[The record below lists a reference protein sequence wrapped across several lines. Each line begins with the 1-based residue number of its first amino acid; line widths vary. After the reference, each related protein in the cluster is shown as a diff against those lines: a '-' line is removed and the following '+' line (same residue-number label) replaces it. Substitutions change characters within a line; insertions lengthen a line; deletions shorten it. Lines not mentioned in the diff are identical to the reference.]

1 MRQKGIMRGIALLTG
16 AALLGMG
23 CPVGSY
29 GAEENRL
36 PFRYQTINDI
46 VQGGDLATGRPQ
58 HADDLVTVKETQA
71 AKTAPAVSVSSRKQD
86 DEEENW
92 GYGPG
97 ASSAPLKVEVRDDST
112 STGPQVKEV
121 KLGET
126 YHEEYDIYTESIDD
140 QFFIYTNIGNNGITD
155 QQVYLDIPQNVSF
168 TAEKDGVP
176 ISYTA
181 NERLGATGTYIFRF
195 TAVKDSSKPLAE
207 QVIYETTFNFRIQ
220 PKSPKA
226 AESQGTGEVEYYGS
240 SHSTTP
246 PTMTGSA
253 GVGNGAVSDGMGSG
267 AASAGTGS
275 GAVSDR
281 AGNGTAEESAGM
293 FPPVSEDAAG
303 EAGESSSAD
312 GEADGNALADGRE
325 AGDGA
330 LLDGETGD
338 GSLQAGS
345 SDSAAAGISAGGQQV
360 SEVSYDETTGMYR
373 TVLSDGTS
381 FLSSVPNGMLSNA
394 GVYLDFSGL
403 GPKEQQVEI
412 LLDGELFVPEEE
424 GMFSQVGNYTVRI
437 PDGQGIHVFSF
448 HLLGRALSDL
458 DSYTVPVGMK
468 VTAFT
473 RDGEELLASIG
484 GEGQRLDFTADGTYL
499 LTMENAQGVS
509 YEIELTVDHEPP
521 KFSTEFDG
529 EAIVLSYESQD
540 IAAIEVIDGQETR
553 SYESLSRITGPGRY
567 VIRVYDYAGNVS
579 EASAEI
585 PAKVN
590 MAGVV
595 AVVLIIGLI
604 AGAVIFIR
612 RTKKDF
618 NVK

>member
-1 MRQKGIMRGIALLTG
+1 M
-16 AALLGMG
+16 
-23 CPVGSY
+23 
-29 GAEENRL
+29 
-36 PFRYQTINDI
+36 
-46 VQGGDLATGRPQ
+46 
-58 HADDLVTVKETQA
+58 
-71 AKTAPAVSVSSRKQD
+71 
-86 DEEENW
+86 
-92 GYGPG
+92 
-97 ASSAPLKVEVRDDST
+97 
-112 STGPQVKEV
+112 
-121 KLGET
+121 
-126 YHEEYDIYTESIDD
+126 
-140 QFFIYTNIGNNGITD
+140 
-155 QQVYLDIPQNVSF
+155 
-168 TAEKDGVP
+168 
-176 ISYTA
+176 
-181 NERLGATGTYIFRF
+181 
-195 TAVKDSSKPLAE
+195 
-207 QVIYETTFNFRIQ
+207 
-220 PKSPKA
+220 
-226 AESQGTGEVEYYGS
+226 
-240 SHSTTP
+240 
-246 PTMTGSA
+246 
-253 GVGNGAVSDGMGSG
+253 
-267 AASAGTGS
+267 
-275 GAVSDR
+275 
-281 AGNGTAEESAGM
+281 
-293 FPPVSEDAAG
+293 SEA
-303 EAGESSSAD
+303 
-312 GEADGNALADGRE
+312 
-325 AGDGA
+325 
-330 LLDGETGD
+330 
-338 GSLQAGS
+338 
-345 SDSAAAGISAGGQQV
+345 
-360 SEVSYDETTGMYR
+360 SYDETTGMYR

-381 FLSSVPNGMLSNA
+381 FLSSVPDGMLSNA

-448 HLLGRALSDL
+448 RLLGRALSDL

-484 GEGQRLDFTADGTYL
+484 GEGQRLDLTVDGAYL
-499 LTMENAQGVS
+499 LTMENALGIS

-521 KFSTEFDG
+521 KFSAEFDG
-529 EAIVLSYESQD
+529 EAIALSYESQD
-540 IAAIEVIDGQETR
+540 IAAIEVINGQETR